1 MSAATRPGLLP
12 LAAAATT
19 VVLWASAFVGIR
31 AVGHDLSPGALALGR
46 MLVGALTLTAILT
59 VVRVRR
65 RSPGP
70 PLPRGRLLAA
80 VVIWGAAWF
89 GVYNLALNAAER
101 HLDAGTTALLVNVAP
116 VVVAVLAGLL
126 LGEGF
131 PARLLAGMA
140 VAFAGVVLIAAASS
154 AGGADLSGVLL
165 GLLAALVYA
174 GAAVA
179 QKRLLPR
186 VDALTMT
193 WTGAVAGAVAL
204 LPFLP
209 SLVAA
214 LATAPPTAVAGVV
227 YLGVFPTG
235 VAFLTWGYALTRTT
249 AGRLAATTYAIP
261 PVVVG
266 LSWALLGEVP
276 APAALAGGL
285 LCLVGVAVATRS
297 APPRGRGSSERQ
309 TPVSLPVATL
319 DGHGGVQGRR
329 AVRDAGV
336 GRRPQRDRGTAE
348 AGARRG
354 PAVADRI
361 RRAVAAG
368 LRGDRPRGPRP
379 AGHRPAR
386 GGTHDAAVGACR
398 DGAGG
403 EGRGEA

>member
-1 MSAATRPGLLP
+1 MNAATRSRLLP

-19 VVLWASAFVGIR
+19 VVLWASAFVAIR
-31 AVGHDLSPGALALGR
+31 AIGHDLSPGALALGR
-46 MLVGALTLTAILT
+46 MLLGALTLTAILT
-59 VVRVRR
+59 VVRARR
-65 RSPGP
+65 RTSGP

-80 VVIWGAAWF
+80 VAIWGAAWF

-131 PARLLAGMA
+131 PARLLAGMG
-140 VAFAGVVLIAAASS
+140 VAFAGVALIAAASS
-154 AGGADLSGVLL
+154 AGGVDLSGVLL

-193 WTGAVAGAVAL
+193 WTGAIAGAVAL

-209 SLVAA
+209 SLVTE
-214 LATAPPTAVAGVV
+214 LATAPATAVAGVV

-235 VAFLTWGYALTRTT
+235 IAFLTWGYALTRTT
-249 AGRLAATTYAIP
+249 AGKLAATTYAIP
-261 PVVVG
+261 PLVVG

-285 LCLVGVAVATRS
+285 LCLVGVAVATRPAGS
-297 APPRGRGSSERQ
+297 RGRGSSERP
-309 TPVSLPVATL
+309 TPVASSVTTL

-329 AVRDAGV
+329 AVRAAGV
-336 GRRPQRDRGTAE
+336 GRRTE
-348 AGARRG
+348 
-354 PAVADRI
+354 
-361 RRAVAAG
+361 
-368 LRGDRPRGPRP
+368 
-379 AGHRPAR
+379 
-386 GGTHDAAVGACR
+386 
-398 DGAGG
+398 
-403 EGRGEA
+403 